1 MGAVHHGRPVGGEA
15 TCQSGRCGRQAVCPG
30 LSRFKTSVPHVS
42 LPATFARLLL
52 THRLRIPTSSLK
64 MVGGPARDGMLGKL
78 QPLAAPATLPPP
90 RPGCGPG
97 LASAARSLDMDL
109 GLPGGSGLAIEALVE
124 LGQAQR
130 GAAQRGDAAEDEQPG
145 MSNVVRRKRTSPRR
159 RGGCPWG
166 LYGIAGGN

>member
-1 MGAVHHGRPVGGEA
+1 
-15 TCQSGRCGRQAVCPG
+15 
-30 LSRFKTSVPHVS
+30 
-42 LPATFARLLL
+42 
-52 THRLRIPTSSLK
+52 
-64 MVGGPARDGMLGKL
+64 MLGKL
-78 QPLAAPATLPPP
+78 QPLAAPASLPPP
-90 RPGCGPG
+90 RLGCGPG

-130 GAAQRGDAAEDEQPG
+130 GAAQCSAAQRGDAAEDEQPG

-166 LYGIAGGN
+166 CMALLGGTTRGARAVEGL